1 MVTPMTVSPDD
12 RAALATLAAQVQ
24 YLIDRAAVS
33 DALIAFAHAVDTR
46 DWDGYADLYEP
57 EGELSLPF
65 SDTDGA
71 PGGHRGRAGLAEY
84 LSSHLSRFAGTQHMS
99 TNHAIEIEGDVA
111 RTRSYC
117 QCIHRL
123 SDDDPGLVWEIGG
136 WYDCELV
143 RRPDLTWGFR
153 TVRLSMTWENQT
165 LPNAER

>member
-1 MVTPMTVSPDD
+1 MTVSPDD

>member
-1 MVTPMTVSPDD
+1 MTVSPDD
-12 RAALATLAAQVQ
+12 SAALATLAEQVR

-57 EGELSLPF
+57 EGVLSLPF
-65 SDTDGA
+65 SDADGS
-71 PGGHRGRAGLAEY
+71 PGGHRGRAGIAEY
-84 LSSHLSRFAGTQHMS
+84 LSSHLGGFVGTHHMS
-99 TNHAIEIEGDVA
+99 TNHAIEVDGDVA

-123 SDDDPGLVWEIGG
+123 SNDDPGHVWEIGG

-153 TVRLSMTWENQT
+153 TVRLSMTWQNES
-165 LPNAER
+165 PPISEP